1 MSFMYIHQF
10 IHPVHRQRVEQEA
23 AQVKP
28 GLSLGDGSSP
38 RSPRLASYDAFRAE
52 TRRCSAGC
60 AVGGSVV
67 SGWGSVVSGWEV
79 WVEVGT
85 VWEVV
90 CSVLSSN
97 VRSSVVEY
105 GKKCGHVLDV

>member
-1 MSFMYIHQF
+1 MYIHQF

-67 SGWGSVVSGWEV
+67 SGWGSVVSGWGSVVSGWEV
-79 WVEVGT
+79 GVEVGT

-97 VRSSVVEY
+97 VRQ
-105 GKKCGHVLDV
+105 CGRVWEEV